1 MNEMLTLLRKVY
13 HRLQRILYFYK
24 QFFTRRIT
32 FINNSFSKQL
42 ALTFDDGPDPV
53 LTGKILDFL
62 SENNIYATFFL
73 SGPAIEK
80 VPDMASRIVH
90 EGHCIGNHG
99 FEHVLPD
106 KLMQDVLIKGFE
118 KTDQLIKNISGVSN
132 VRFYR
137 PPYGKET
144 KAFRSWICKKSA
156 WSVRWSLDSY
166 DYRKDFT
173 TDQRSEKLLHD
184 IQNGEILLFHDT
196 KSETF
201 ELLKLVVPVLQERK
215 YQFMRLDERFS

>member
-1 MNEMLTLLRKVY
+1 MALVKKVY
-13 HRLQRILYFYK
+13 HRLQRILHFYK

-42 ALTFDDGPDPV
+42 ALTFDDGPDLV
-53 LTGKILDFL
+53 LTGPVLDFL

-80 VPDMASRIVH
+80 VPDIASRIVH

-118 KTDQLIKNISGVSN
+118 KTDQLIKTVSGVSF

-144 KAFRSWICKKSA
+144 KALRNWICRKSA
-156 WSVRWSLDSY
+156 WSVHWSLDSY
-166 DYRKDFT
+166 DYKKDLT
-173 TDQRSEKLLHD
+173 TNQRSEMLLHD

-196 KSETF
+196 KPETL
-201 ELLKLVVPVLQERK
+201 ELLKLVVPVLKERK
-215 YQFMRLDERFS
+215 YQFLKLDEQFN